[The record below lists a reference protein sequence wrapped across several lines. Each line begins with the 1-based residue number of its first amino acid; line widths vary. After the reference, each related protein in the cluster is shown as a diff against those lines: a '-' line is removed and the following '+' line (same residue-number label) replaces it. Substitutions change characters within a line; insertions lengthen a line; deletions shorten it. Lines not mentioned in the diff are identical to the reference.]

1 MDITIYGNIRT
12 RGVSIGGK
20 FISRDQKPFKGG
32 GGRAKNLRKGTFVF
46 GEITG
51 PSPPPP
57 PTPDWNPKYTPDP
70 D

>member
-1 MDITIYGNIRT
+1 M
-12 RGVSIGGK
+12 
-20 FISRDQKPFKGG
+20 G

-57 PTPDWNPKYTPDP
+57 PTPDWNPTYTPDP